1 MTSNTASASNLLQKK
16 RKLEDER
23 EALARKLDDL
33 DAEITKTQ
41 AEYGELCNRSTP
53 ILALPVEVTCSIFR
67 ETFSTIIPVETK
79 DPNHQMFE
87 LTEVDITHVCRQWRS
102 VAISLPIL
110 WTTFYYFGSTASAA
124 TLDRFEVYLERSKT
138 RLLELWFE
146 FRGTDDR
153 EEALHRAAFEKAIM
167 HVDRWRFLTVFSSS
181 ETEAKCSFNSEV
193 LTLLKPL
200 HAPNLEHFA
209 LYPDVPYEAYE
220 TMLHSSN
227 TIQQNLQPG
236 IFSEGAPKLRSVWMD
251 TSTPVLYLPP
261 LANVTTLR
269 IEFGA
274 ESVDMIISIS
284 SFRALLAIPTLENV
298 SFHEAICTNPASYHT
313 ELIHMNRLKHLR
325 FGNELLCNMLPDIRA
340 PLLETLVIHNG
351 LIESDY
357 YTDARRA
364 GEPYTFPSLKSI
376 ALIDVT
382 CENKATMWYFSRMT
396 RNATQVT
403 ITQVDQDEAILQAI
417 DDLPEKEEGFWPN
430 LRTLTCDLETSYT
443 EDVAVLLRI
452 ATCWDRYKRGLTL
465 KIPMAQA
472 AQWRA
477 ISPPHA
483 TYEMVSSLCTI
494 EELVANDLRDQ
505 GPWPPGE
512 EDTLDRRL
520 DFYDADPFRI
530 RIRGLAFH
538 INYV

>member
-1 MTSNTASASNLLQKK
+1 MTSNTASTSNLLQKK

-23 EALARKLDDL
+23 QALARKLDDL
-33 DAEITKTQ
+33 DAEITKVQ
-41 AEYGELCNRSTP
+41 AEYGELCNRNTP
-53 ILALPVEVTCSIFR
+53 ILALPVEVTCLIFR
-67 ETFSTIIPVETK
+67 ETFSTVAPIETK
-79 DPNHQMFE
+79 DPNYRTFK

-110 WTTFYYFGSTASAA
+110 WTTFYYFGNTASAA

-138 RLLELWFE
+138 KLLELWFD
-146 FRGTDDR
+146 FRGIGDR
-153 EEALHRAAFEKAIM
+153 EQALHRAALERAIM
-167 HVDRWRFLTVFSSS
+167 HVDRWRLLTVFSSS
-181 ETEAKCSFNSEV
+181 ETEAKSHFNSEV
-193 LTLLKPL
+193 LTLFKPL
-200 HAPNLEHFA
+200 HVPNLEHFA
-209 LYPDVPYEAYE
+209 LYPDVSYEV
-220 TMLHSSN
+220 MLHSSN

-298 SFHEAICTNPASYHT
+298 SFQEVLCTNPASYHS

-325 FGNELLCNMLPDIRA
+325 FCNELLCNMLPEIRA
-340 PLLETLVIHNG
+340 PLLETLVIHDG
-351 LIESDY
+351 SIESDY
-357 YTDARRA
+357 YTDARRP

-376 ALIDVT
+376 ALIDVK
-382 CENKATMWYFSRMT
+382 CENRAAMWYFSRMT
-396 RNATQVT
+396 RNATQLT
-403 ITQVDQDEAILQAI
+403 ITQMDQDEAILQAI

-430 LRTLTCDLETSYT
+430 LRTLTCDIESLYA
-443 EDVAVLLRI
+443 EDIGVLLRI

-472 AQWRA
+472 AHWKA
-477 ISPPHA
+477 VSPPHA

-494 EELVANDLRDQ
+494 EELVTNDLRDQ
-505 GPWPPGE
+505 GLWPPGE

-530 RIRGLAFH
+530 GIRGLAFH

>member
-1 MTSNTASASNLLQKK
+1 MTPITASASNLLQKK
-16 RKLEDER
+16 RRLEDER
-23 EALARKLDDL
+23 EAIARKLDDL

-41 AEYGELCNRSTP
+41 AEYGELCNRNTP
-53 ILALPVEVTCSIFR
+53 ILALPMEVTCLIFR
-67 ETFSTIIPVETK
+67 ETFSTVAPVETK
-79 DPNHQMFE
+79 DPNYQTFK

-110 WTTFYYFGSTASAA
+110 WTTFYYFGNTASAA

-146 FRGTDDR
+146 FRGTSGR
-153 EEALHRAAFEKAIM
+153 EEALHRAALEKAIV
-167 HVDRWRFLTVFSSS
+167 HVDRWRILTVFSSS
-181 ETEAKCSFNSEV
+181 ETEAKSSFNSKV
-193 LTLLKPL
+193 LTLFKPL
-200 HAPNLEHFA
+200 YAPNLEHFA
-209 LYPDVPYEAYE
+209 LYPDLPYE
-220 TMLHSSN
+220 TILNTSK
-227 TIQQNLQPG
+227 TIQQNLQPE
-236 IFSEGAPKLRSVWMD
+236 IFTEGAPKLRSVWMD

-274 ESVDMIISIS
+274 ESVDMLISLL

-298 SFHEAICTNPASYHT
+298 SLHEALCINFTSFHP
-313 ELIHMNRLKHLR
+313 EPIHMNRLKHLR
-325 FGNELLCNMLPDIRA
+325 FGNELLCNVLPDVRA

-351 LIESDY
+351 SIESDY
-357 YTDARRA
+357 YTDAR
-364 GEPYTFPSLKSI
+364 GGEEPYAFPSLKSI

-382 CENKATMWYFSRMT
+382 CENRATLWYFSRMT
-396 RNATQVT
+396 RNASQIT
-403 ITQVDQDEAILQAI
+403 ITQMDRHEAILHAI
-417 DDLPEKEEGFWPN
+417 HDLPEKEEGFWPN
-430 LRTLTCDLETSYT
+430 LRTLTCDIETSDVG
-443 EDVAVLLRI
+443 DVAVLLRI

-465 KIPMAQA
+465 KMPMAQA
-472 AQWRA
+472 ARWRA
-477 ISPPHA
+477 VSPPHA

-505 GPWPPGE
+505 GSWPPDE

-530 RIRGLAFH
+530 SIRGLAFH
-538 INYV
+538 LNYA

>member
-1 MTSNTASASNLLQKK
+1 MTPITASASSLLQKK

-23 EALARKLDDL
+23 QALARKLDDL
-33 DAEITKTQ
+33 DAEITQTQ
-41 AEYGELCNRSTP
+41 AEYGKLCNRSTP
-53 ILALPVEVTCSIFR
+53 ILTLPVEVTCLIFR
-67 ETFSTIIPVETK
+67 ETFSTVAPVETK
-79 DPNHQMFE
+79 DPNYQTFK

-110 WTTFYYFGSTASAA
+110 WTTFYYFANTSSAA

-146 FRGTDDR
+146 FRGTHSHK
-153 EEALHRAAFEKAIM
+153 EALHRAALEKAIV
-167 HVDRWRFLTVFSSS
+167 HVDRWRLFTVFSSS
-181 ETEAKCSFNSEV
+181 ETEAKSSFNSEV
-193 LTLLKPL
+193 LALLKPL

-209 LYPDVPYEAYE
+209 LYPDLPYE
-220 TMLHSSN
+220 TMLHNSN
-227 TIQQNLQPG
+227 IIQQNLQPG
-236 IFSEGAPKLRSVWMD
+236 IFTEGAHKLRSVWMD

-261 LANVTTLR
+261 LSNVTTLR

-274 ESVDMIISIS
+274 ESVDVIISML

-298 SFHEAICTNPASYHT
+298 SLHEAVCIHPTTYYT
-313 ELIHMNRLKHLR
+313 EPIYMNRLKHLR
-325 FGNELLCNMLPDIRA
+325 FGNELLCNMLPDIWA

-357 YTDARRA
+357 YTDSRRA
-364 GEPYTFPSLKSI
+364 GEPYTFPSLKNI

-382 CENKATMWYFSRMT
+382 CENRATMWYFSRMT
-396 RNATQVT
+396 RNATQIT
-403 ITQVDQDEAILQAI
+403 ITQLDHQDEAIFWAI

-430 LRTLTCDLETSYT
+430 LRTLTCDIETSYAA
-443 EDVAVLLRI
+443 DFAVFLRI

-477 ISPPHA
+477 VSPPQV
-483 TYEMVSSLCTI
+483 TYEMVSALCTI

-520 DFYDADPFRI
+520 DFYDEDPFRI
-530 RIRGLAFH
+530 SIRGLGFQL
-538 INYV
+538 NYT